1 MAEAPKPSEYA
12 ALGTECLEEGTSLAG
27 GGARPKTNGS
37 SGKGTVLE
45 KPVEKLKNEEFC
57 IVLTACFMH
66 EEDMLPEA
74 CWRSDY
80 LHSTLSPYYPGL
92 VEALPTG
99 KYTAVLFYGRRSA
112 GEGLTHAEAV
122 RCMTALPDKVLWQNK
137 GPEMYLYYARRTLA
151 EGREE
156 LGLAMEEFRRRRGR
170 PKRIPTFGNYSLE
183 NYGHTADFGTPK
195 APLTKARSPL
205 PPRKSRDASKPASK
219 SDVPALKSKKFIA
232 AQRLIDAGERLKAE
246 AEEEGNLAAGMQGSP
261 PRRPFT
267 NPLPQAQSARP
278 PLSNPRAQCPR
289 ERTRRARRPP
299 SSSSSSG
306 DSSDGGS
313 SHYSSATSYASTRRG
328 NGHRGHRRRPH
339 RERVSKPKVILPKF
353 TGEDG
358 GAGVTY
364 FTWRKLVETYRRT
377 YSEDPI
383 SLLRLR
389 QYVQQSLE
397 GPAADLACSL
407 GEEYTLEDLLDLFDG
422 YYENAESLT
431 QLHAELHSLKQ
442 REKEDIAQFAVRIT
456 RAVNLIVDH
465 KDNTMTAAQIAQ
477 MKRERLHKGL
487 RPLLKTS
494 LNYMVDRRNP
504 CTYEQLLAQGRE
516 VEKGLDSKDNPP
528 RKDDHTAP
536 KPKPTGSGYAGGAL
550 FPTRKLRGNTATSKS
565 QQIAVESLLQQ
576 LHEVL
581 EEGDETPV
589 VAEEGGDGDGTNLSS
604 KAQGVDPS
612 SGETRKCYLCQKP
625 GHLQKDCELI
635 ELVRQLNK
643 KEGSGR
649 AARSSRDQSQ
659 PKGESTS
666 PAGQQSQ

>member
-1 MAEAPKPSEYA
+1 MEA
-12 ALGTECLEEGTSLAG
+12 ALEEA
-27 GGARPKTNGS
+27 A
-37 SGKGTVLE
+37 E
-45 KPVEKLKNEEFC
+45 KQKNEEPFC

-112 GEGLTHAEAV
+112 GEGLTHGEAV

-156 LGLAMEEFRRRRGR
+156 LGLAMDEFRRRRGR
-170 PKRIPTFGNYSLE
+170 PKRIPTFGDYSLE
-183 NYGHTADFGTPK
+183 NYGHGADFGTPR
-195 APLTKARSPL
+195 APLAKVKSPL
-205 PPRKSRDASKPASK
+205 PPRKARDPSKPAAK
-219 SDVPALKSKKFIA
+219 PGVPARKSKKLIA
-232 AQRLIDAGERLKAE
+232 AERLIDAGKRLKAE
-246 AEEEGNLAAGMQGSP
+246 AEDEGSEEAGVQGSP
-261 PRRPFT
+261 PPRRRPFI
-267 NPLPQAQSARP
+267 NPLPQAQSPRP
-278 PLSNPRAQCPR
+278 PIADPRADPRAPRRRGNPRPD
-289 ERTRRARRPP
+289 RRPP
-299 SSSSSSG
+299 PSSSSSG
-306 DSSDGGS
+306 DSSEEGS
-313 SHYSSATSYASTRRG
+313 SYYSSATSNASTRRG
-328 NGHRGHRRRPH
+328 NGHRGHRRRP
-339 RERVSKPKVILPKF
+339 RGERVSKPKVILPKF

-364 FTWRKLVETYRRT
+364 FTWRKLVETHRRT
-377 YSEDPI
+377 YSDDPI
-383 SLLRLR
+383 NALRLR

-407 GEEYTLEDLLDLFDG
+407 GEDYTLEDLLGLFDG

-456 RAVNLIVDH
+456 RAINLIVDH
-465 KDNTMTAAQIAQ
+465 KDNTMTPAQIAQ
-477 MKRERLHKGL
+477 MKRERLHKGM

-516 VEKGLDSKDNPP
+516 VEKGLEGNKDNPP
-528 RKDDHTAP
+528 RKDEDHAS

-550 FPTRKLRGNTATSKS
+550 FPSRKLKGNTATSRS

-576 LHEVL
+576 LGEVL
-581 EEGDETPV
+581 LETDATPV
-589 VAEEGGDGDGTNLSS
+589 VEEEGGGDLTS
-604 KAQGVDPS
+604 KAQGVDPAG
-612 SGETRKCYLCQKP
+612 GETRKCYLCQKP
-625 GHLQKDCELI
+625 GHLAKDCELI

-643 KEGSGR
+643 KESSGR

-666 PAGQQSQ
+666 PAGQQGQ